1 MLCHSKVNKQF
12 KGVEFPCAIKYPF
25 NRRTAPLT
33 FEHVSQGLTHKV
45 HNRASITCFLT
56 STLFSGDGF
65 TLGRCLL
72 RVPFGEYM
80 LTLSLECKIRMA
92 RPYMATI
99 EAVWFQRTSTIII
112 QLRCRHDVE
121 CGFENLSS
129 PHRTLLERV
138 RMFQNIFCCT
148 YVQWQ
153 PMLRLGLELMPNRRI
168 SELNHK

>member
-99 EAVWFQRTSTIII
+99 EAMWFQRTSTIYAVDMAWSVV
-112 QLRCRHDVE
+112 LRISLHLIEHCLS
-121 CGFENLSS
+121 GF
-129 PHRTLLERV
+129 V
-138 RMFQNIFCCT
+138 CFKIYFAARMFSGNQC
-148 YVQWQ
+148 
-153 PMLRLGLELMPNRRI
+153 
-168 SELNHK
+168 